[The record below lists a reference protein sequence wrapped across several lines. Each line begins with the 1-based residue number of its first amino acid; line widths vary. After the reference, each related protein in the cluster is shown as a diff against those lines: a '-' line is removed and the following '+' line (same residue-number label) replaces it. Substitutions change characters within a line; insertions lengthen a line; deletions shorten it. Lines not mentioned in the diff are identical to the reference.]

1 MITDTASFLGVGWAF
16 PPRFDPVSQGVS
28 LVSGKEDINQSLSI
42 LLATSLRERVM
53 QPQYGCNLDDFVFEG
68 LNASIIGSI
77 RDRVERAILFY
88 EPRIEVTSLE
98 VTPADDPESTTGRL
112 LIAVEYVVLGTNS
125 RFNFV
130 YDYYLREA
138 DPIAQR

>member
-1 MITDTASFLGVGWAF
+1 MTDIPSFLGVGWAF
-16 PPRFDPVSQGVS
+16 PPHFDLVSRSVG
-28 LVSGKEDINQSLSI
+28 LVSGEDDINQSLSI

-88 EPRIEVTSLE
+88 EPRIEVTSLN
-98 VTPADDPESTTGRL
+98 VTPADDPEGTTGRL
-112 LIAVEYVVLGTNS
+112 LIEVGYVVLGTNS
-125 RFNFV
+125 RLNFV

-138 DPIAQR
+138 DPMAQR